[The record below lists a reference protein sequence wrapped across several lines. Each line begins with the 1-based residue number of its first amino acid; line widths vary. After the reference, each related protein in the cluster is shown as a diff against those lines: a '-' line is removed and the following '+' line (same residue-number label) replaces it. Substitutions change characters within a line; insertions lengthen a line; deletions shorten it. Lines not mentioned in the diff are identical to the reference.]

1 MQFTSTYLL
10 RFLFPSLHWE
20 VKTREKIIYLT
31 FDDGPHPEISPQVL
45 RILEEKKVR
54 ATFFCVGDNVNKYP
68 ETYRQ
73 ILEAGHQTANHGY
86 NHLNG
91 WKTPDNI
98 YVDNIQQC
106 RKLVDSDLFRPPYGR
121 IKSSQIKILKKD
133 YRIIMWSVITYD
145 FSKKVSKEQCLKNSI
160 RITRPGTII
169 VFHDSLK
176 AADNMLYA
184 LPGCIDHFT
193 AKGYR
198 FEVL

>member
-10 RFLFPSLHWE
+10 RFLFPSLHWNI
-20 VKTREKIIYLT
+20 KTSEKTIYLT
-31 FDDGPHPEISPQVL
+31 FDDGPHPEITTKVL
-45 RILEEKKVR
+45 RILEEKKAR

-68 ETYRQ
+68 ETYQQ
-73 ILEAGHQTANHGY
+73 ILEAGHRTANHGY

-91 WKTPDNI
+91 WKTPDHI
-98 YVDNIQQC
+98 YVNNVQQC
-106 RKLVDSDLFRPPYGR
+106 RTLVDSDLFRPPYGR
-121 IKSSQIKILKKD
+121 IKSSQIKMLKRD
-133 YRIIMWSVITYD
+133 YRIIMWSIITYD

-160 RITRPGTII
+160 KFTKPGTII

-184 LPGCIDHFT
+184 LPKCIDHFK
-193 AKGYR
+193 AEGYR